1 VSTVVL
7 GAGVIGVAT
16 AWYLAEGGHRVT
28 VLDRQP
34 GAGLETSYANGG
46 LVTPSMSDPWAAPGV
61 PTLILKYWGREDAPF
76 LLRARALPGMAGW
89 GLRFLRNCTPARW
102 RENTETVLRLGLY
115 SRDALDALTAATGI
129 KYDRSERGNLRVY
142 QDGAVLEE
150 AAASAAM
157 YQRLG
162 LPVDVL
168 DGPACV
174 ALEPALRP
182 VAGALAG
189 GVHYKGDRS
198 GDAHAFTQA
207 LAARAAERGVTFQF
221 GTTILGLE
229 TAGDRVS
236 AIRTDKGRVAGE
248 RFVLALA
255 SYGAPLARSI
265 GLSLPIQPVKGY
277 SVTLPLGGWNSPP
290 TMPVVDY
297 DRKIAVAPLGQR
309 IRIAGTA
316 EFAGYDTSAN
326 PRRGAAVLKAFTALF
341 PECPSTGQAQ
351 HWHGLRPM
359 TPDGR
364 PIIGPTRF
372 TNLFVNSGHGPLGW
386 TLACG
391 SGKALADLIGG
402 RRPEIDLAGFSLG
415 RF

>member
-1 VSTVVL
+1 
-7 GAGVIGVAT
+7 
-16 AWYLAEGGHRVT
+16 
-28 VLDRQP
+28 
-34 GAGLETSYANGG
+34 
-46 LVTPSMSDPWAAPGV
+46 
-61 PTLILKYWGREDAPF
+61 
-76 LLRARALPGMAGW
+76 
-89 GLRFLRNCTPARW
+89 
-102 RENTETVLRLGLY
+102 VLRLGLY

-129 KYDRSERGNLRVY
+129 AYDRVERGNLRVY
-142 QDGAVLEE
+142 QD
-150 AAASAAM
+150 AAALEQAAACAAM
-157 YQRLG
+157 YRDLG

-168 DGPACV
+168 EGPACV

-182 VAGALAG
+182 VAGSLAG
-189 GVHYKGDRS
+189 GVHYKGDRA
-198 GDAHAFTQA
+198 GDALVFTQA
-207 LAARAAERGVTFQF
+207 LAARAAARGVTFQF

-229 TAGDRVS
+229 TEGDRVS
-236 AIRTDKGRVAGE
+236 AVRTDKGRVAGE

-255 SYGAPLARSI
+255 SYSAPLARSI

-277 SVTLPLGGWNSPP
+277 SVTLPLGGWNSAP
-290 TMPVVDY
+290 TLPIVDY
-297 DRKIAVAPLGQR
+297 DRKIAVVRLGQR

-316 EFAGYDTSAN
+316 EFAGYDTSPN
-326 PRRGAAVLKAFTALF
+326 PRRGAAVLGAFRALF

-372 TNLFVNSGHGPLGW
+372 KNLFVNSGHGPLGW

-402 RRPEIDLAGFSLG
+402 REPEIDLAGFSLG

>member
-7 GAGVIGVAT
+7 GAGVVGVAT
-16 AWYLAEGGHRVT
+16 AWYLAEGGYRVT
-28 VLDRQP
+28 VIDRQP
-34 GAGLETSYANGG
+34 AAGLETSFANGA

-61 PTLILKYWGREDAPF
+61 PALIVKYWGREDAPF

-89 GLRFLRNCTPARW
+89 GLRFLRNCAPARW

-129 KYDRSERGNLRVY
+129 AYDRIERGNLRVY
-142 QDGAVLEE
+142 QD
-150 AAASAAM
+150 AAALEHAAKSAEM
-157 YQRLG
+157 YRGLG

-182 VAGALAG
+182 VAGSLAG
-189 GVHYKGDRS
+189 GVHYKGDRA
-198 GDAHAFTQA
+198 GDALVFTQA
-207 LAARAAERGVTFQF
+207 LAARAAARGVGFQF

-229 TAGDRVS
+229 TEGDRVS
-236 AIRTDKGRVAGE
+236 AVLTDKGRVAGE

-255 SYGAPLARSI
+255 SYSAPLARSI

-277 SVTLPLGGWNSPP
+277 SVTLPLGGWNSAP
-290 TMPVVDY
+290 TLPIVDY
-297 DRKIAVAPLGQR
+297 DRKIAVVQLGQR

-316 EFAGYDTSAN
+316 EFAGYDTSPN
-326 PRRGAAVLKAFTALF
+326 PRRGAAVLDAFSALF
-341 PECPSTGQAQ
+341 PEHPSTGQAQ

-364 PIIGPTRF
+364 PIIGATRF
-372 TNLFVNSGHGPLGW
+372 RNLFVNSGHGPLGW

-391 SGKALADLIGG
+391 SGKALADLIDG
-402 RRPEIDLAGFSLG
+402 RRPEIDMEGFSLG